1 MLAIDEKICIGS
13 LLTVDELDVVVVVVV
28 VVGTKMST
36 LEEDEVLFISSQL
49 PCFFLRQIGR
59 AHV

>member
-49 PCFFLRQIGR
+49 PCFFLRPVSQ
-59 AHV
+59 